1 VRIVDERILLGVII
15 GGGSLLFFL
24 ILFFINRL
32 RKRHQLK
39 QQLKLRNSSRA
50 PLSSMRSQ
58 RNDRRSA
65 RRHVVSRGLQL
76 DQLNDSAREA
86 YQQRQ
91 QRRVSQYSDL
101 QLVMDELFIPER
113 DAVETEDEEDESLD
127 DRSTWI
133 SENEDN
139 LNAHAD
145 LVAEEEVGTGISV
158 RVTEEEDR
166 ELMERLAR
174 EGGKSGVVQISL
186 AWDDYNDLDM
196 HVFCPSG
203 ERIYFN
209 NRKSACGGELD
220 VDMNVRPKSKTPIE
234 NVVWTDE
241 APDGEYKIGVH
252 FYRHHRK
259 RRTKKTCQF
268 RLRVVTYGQAKEY
281 SGELTHGD
289 PMSMITSFIL
299 IKPDDDESVVSG
311 E

>member
-1 VRIVDERILLGVII
+1 MRIVDQNILLGIII
-15 GGGSLLFFL
+15 GGGSALFFL
-24 ILFFINRL
+24 ILFLINRF
-32 RKRHQLK
+32 RKQRERK
-39 QQLKLRNSSRA
+39 QQLRLQNASRA

-58 RNDRRSA
+58 RSDRRNK
-65 RRHVVSRGLQL
+65 RRHVESRGLQL
-76 DQLNDSAREA
+76 DQLSGTARQA

-101 QLVMDELFIPER
+101 QLVMDEIFIPGR
-113 DAVETEDEEDESLD
+113 DAVEVGDDEEDDVE

-133 SENEDN
+133 AENEDN

-220 VDMNVRPKSKTPIE
+220 VDMNVRPKSKKPIE
-234 NVVWTDE
+234 NVVWTNE

-289 PMSMITSFIL
+289 PMSMITSFVL
-299 IKPDDDESVVSG
+299 IKPDE
-311 E
+311 EE

>member
-1 VRIVDERILLGVII
+1 MRIVNENVLLGAII
-15 GGGSLLFFL
+15 GGGSALFFIVL
-24 ILFFINRL
+24 YLINRL
-32 RKRHQLK
+32 RKRRELK
-39 QQLKLRNSSRA
+39 QQLALRNASRA
-50 PLSSMRSQ
+50 PLSSMRAQ
-58 RNDRRSA
+58 RNDRGNA

-76 DQLNDSAREA
+76 DQLNDSAKRA

-91 QRRVSQYSDL
+91 QRRVAQYSDL

-113 DAVETEDEEDESLD
+113 DAVETEDEEDPSDD

-133 SENEDN
+133 AENEDN

-158 RVTEEEDR
+158 RVTDEEDR

-220 VDMNVRPKSKTPIE
+220 VDMNVRPKSKKPIE
-234 NVVWTDE
+234 NVVWTDQ

-289 PMSMITSFIL
+289 PMSMITSFML
-299 IKPDDDESVVSG
+299 TKPDE
-311 E
+311 EE

>member
-1 VRIVDERILLGVII
+1 MRIVDQNILLGIII
-15 GGGSLLFFL
+15 GGGSALFFL
-24 ILFFINRL
+24 ILFLINRF
-32 RKRHQLK
+32 RKQRERK
-39 QQLKLRNSSRA
+39 QQLRLQNASRA

-58 RNDRRSA
+58 RSDRRNK

-76 DQLNDSAREA
+76 DQLSGTAQQA

-101 QLVMDELFIPER
+101 QLVMDEIFIPGR
-113 DAVETEDEEDESLD
+113 DAVEVGDDEEDDVE

-133 SENEDN
+133 AENEDN

-145 LVAEEEVGTGISV
+145 LVAEEGVGTGISV

-220 VDMNVRPKSKTPIE
+220 VDMNVRPKSMKPIE
-234 NVVWTDE
+234 NVVWTNE

-289 PMSMITSFIL
+289 PMSMITSFVL
-299 IKPDDDESVVSG
+299 IKPDE
-311 E
+311 EE

>member
-1 VRIVDERILLGVII
+1 VDDKILLGIII
-15 GGGSLLFFL
+15 GGGSALFFL

-32 RKRHQLK
+32 RKRRELK
-39 QQLKLRNSSRA
+39 QQIQLRTASRA

-58 RNDRRSA
+58 RNDRRNA
-65 RRHVVSRGLQL
+65 RQHVVSRGLQL
-76 DQLNDSAREA
+76 DQLNDSAQQA

-91 QRRVSQYSDL
+91 QRRVSQYTDL
-101 QLVMDELFIPER
+101 QLVMDEIFIPER
-113 DAVETEDEEDESLD
+113 DAVETEDEEDESIE

-133 SENEDN
+133 AENEDN
-139 LNAHAD
+139 LNAHAN

-158 RVTEEEDR
+158 RVTDEEDR

-209 NRKSACGGELD
+209 NRKSVCGGELD
-220 VDMNVRPKSKTPIE
+220 VDMNVRPKSKKPIE

-241 APDGEYKIGVH
+241 APDGEFKIGVH

-299 IKPDDDESVVSG
+299 IKPDE
-311 E
+311 EE

>member
-1 VRIVDERILLGVII
+1 MDENILLGGII
-15 GGGSLLFFL
+15 GGGSA
-24 ILFFINRL
+24 LFFIVLYLINRF
-32 RKRHQLK
+32 RKRRELKKQLA
-39 QQLKLRNSSRA
+39 LRNASRA
-50 PLSSMRSQ
+50 PLSSMRAQQS
-58 RNDRRSA
+58 DRGNA

-76 DQLNDSAREA
+76 DQLNDSARQA
-86 YQQRQ
+86 YQSRQ
-91 QRRVSQYSDL
+91 QRRVAQYSDL

-113 DAVETEDEEDESLD
+113 DAIETEDEEDESAE

-133 SENEDN
+133 AENEDN
-139 LNAHAD
+139 LNAHAN

-158 RVTEEEDR
+158 RVSDEEDR

-220 VDMNVRPKSKTPIE
+220 VDMNVRPKSKKPIE
-234 NVVWTDE
+234 NVVWTDQ

-289 PMSMITSFIL
+289 PMSIITSFVL
-299 IKPDDDESVVSG
+299 MKPDE
-311 E
+311 EE

>member
-1 VRIVDERILLGVII
+1 MRIVDEKILLGIIII
-15 GGGSLLFFL
+15 GGSFLFFL
-24 ILFFINRL
+24 ILFLINRF
-32 RKRHQLK
+32 RKQRELKKQRQLT
-39 QQLKLRNSSRA
+39 NASRA

-58 RNDRRSA
+58 RNDRRNT

-76 DQLNDSAREA
+76 DQLSDSAKQA

-113 DAVETEDEEDESLD
+113 DALETEDEEDETVE

-133 SENEDN
+133 AENEDN

-145 LVAEEEVGTGISV
+145 LVAQEEVGTGISV

-209 NRKSACGGELD
+209 NRKSECGGELD

-234 NVVWTDE
+234 NVVWTDQ

-268 RLRVVTYGQAKEY
+268 RLRIVTYGQAKEY

-289 PMSMITSFIL
+289 PMSMITSFVL
-299 IKPDDDESVVSG
+299 IKPDE
-311 E
+311 EE

>member
-1 VRIVDERILLGVII
+1 MDEKILLGIII

-24 ILFFINRL
+24 ILFSINRF
-32 RKRHQLK
+32 RKRRELK
-39 QQLKLRNSSRA
+39 QQLKLRNASRA

-58 RNDRRSA
+58 RNDRRST
-65 RRHVVSRGLQL
+65 RRHIVSRGLQL
-76 DQLNDSAREA
+76 DQLNDSARDA

-101 QLVMDELFIPER
+101 QLVMDELFIPDR

-133 SENEDN
+133 AENEDN

-145 LVAEEEVGTGISV
+145 LVAQEEVGTGISV
-158 RVTEEEDR
+158 RVTDEEDR
-166 ELMERLAR
+166 ELMDRLAR

-209 NRKSACGGELD
+209 NRKSECGGELD

-234 NVVWTDE
+234 NVVWTDV

-289 PMSMITSFIL
+289 PMSMITSFVL
-299 IKPDDDESVVSG
+299 IKPDE
-311 E
+311 EE

>member
-1 VRIVDERILLGVII
+1 MRIVDDKILLGIII
-15 GGGSLLFFL
+15 GAGSALFFL

-32 RKRHQLK
+32 RKRRDLK
-39 QQLKLRNSSRA
+39 QQMQLRTASRA

-58 RNDRRSA
+58 RNDLRNA
-65 RRHVVSRGLQL
+65 RQHVVSRGLQL
-76 DQLNDSAREA
+76 DQLNDSAQQA

-91 QRRVSQYSDL
+91 QRRVSQYTDL
-101 QLVMDELFIPER
+101 QLVMDEIFIPER
-113 DAVETEDEEDESLD
+113 DAVETEDEEDESLE

-133 SENEDN
+133 AENEDN
-139 LNAHAD
+139 LNAHAN

-158 RVTEEEDR
+158 RVTDEEDR

-209 NRKSACGGELD
+209 NRKSVCGGELD
-220 VDMNVRPKSKTPIE
+220 VDMNVRPKSKKPIE

-299 IKPDDDESVVSG
+299 IKPDE
-311 E
+311 EE

>member
-1 VRIVDERILLGVII
+1 MNEKILLGAII
-15 GGGSLLFFL
+15 GGGSA
-24 ILFFINRL
+24 LFFIVLYLINRF
-32 RKRHQLK
+32 RKRRELK
-39 QQLKLRNSSRA
+39 QQLALQNASRA
-50 PLSSMRSQ
+50 PLSSMRAQ
-58 RNDRRSA
+58 RNDRGNA

-76 DQLNDSAREA
+76 NQLNDSAREA

-113 DAVETEDEEDESLD
+113 DAIETEDEEDTSDD

-133 SENEDN
+133 AENEDN
-139 LNAHAD
+139 LNAHAN

-158 RVTEEEDR
+158 RVTDEEDR

-220 VDMNVRPKSKTPIE
+220 VDMNVRPKSKKPIE
-234 NVVWTDE
+234 NVVWTDQ

-289 PMSMITSFIL
+289 PMSMITSFML
-299 IKPDDDESVVSG
+299 TRPDE
-311 E
+311 EE

>member
-1 VRIVDERILLGVII
+1 MRIVDQNILLGIII
-15 GGGSLLFFL
+15 GGGSALFFL
-24 ILFFINRL
+24 ILFLINRF
-32 RKRHQLK
+32 RKQRERK
-39 QQLKLRNSSRA
+39 QQLRLQNASRA

-58 RNDRRSA
+58 RSDRRNK

-76 DQLNDSAREA
+76 DQLSGTAQQA

-101 QLVMDELFIPER
+101 QLVMDEIFIPGR
-113 DAVETEDEEDESLD
+113 DAVEVGDDEEDDVE

-133 SENEDN
+133 AENEDN

-220 VDMNVRPKSKTPIE
+220 VDMNVRPKSKKPIE
-234 NVVWTDE
+234 NVVWTNE

-299 IKPDDDESVVSG
+299 IKPDE
-311 E
+311 EE

>member
-1 VRIVDERILLGVII
+1 MDEKILLGSII
-15 GGGSLLFFL
+15 AGGSA
-24 ILFFINRL
+24 LFFIVLYLINRF
-32 RKRHQLK
+32 RKRRELK
-39 QQLKLRNSSRA
+39 QQLKLRNASRA

-58 RNDRRSA
+58 RSDRGNS
-65 RRHVVSRGLQL
+65 RRHIVSRGLQL
-76 DQLNDSAREA
+76 DQLSGSARDA

-91 QRRVSQYSDL
+91 QRRVAQYSDL
-101 QLVMDELFIPER
+101 QLVMDEIFIPER
-113 DAVETEDEEDESLD
+113 DAVETEPEEEETSD

-133 SENEDN
+133 AENEDN

-145 LVAEEEVGTGISV
+145 LVAQEEVGTGISV
-158 RVTEEEDR
+158 RVSEDEDR

-209 NRKSACGGELD
+209 NRKSNCGGELD
-220 VDMNVRPKSKTPIE
+220 VDMNVRPKSKKPIE

-252 FYRHHRK
+252 FYKHHRK
-259 RRTKKTCQF
+259 RRTKRTCQF

-289 PMSMITSFIL
+289 PMSMITSFVL
-299 IKPDDDESVVSG
+299 IKPDE
-311 E
+311 EE

>member
-1 VRIVDERILLGVII
+1 MDEKILLGSII
-15 GGGSLLFFL
+15 AGGSA
-24 ILFFINRL
+24 LFFIVLYLINRF
-32 RKRHQLK
+32 RKRRELK
-39 QQLKLRNSSRA
+39 QQLKLRNASRA

-58 RNDRRSA
+58 RSDRGNA
-65 RRHVVSRGLQL
+65 RRHIVSRGLQL
-76 DQLNDSAREA
+76 DQLSGSARDA

-91 QRRVSQYSDL
+91 QRRVAQYSDL
-101 QLVMDELFIPER
+101 QLVMDEIFIPER
-113 DAVETEDEEDESLD
+113 DAVETEPEEEETSD

-133 SENEDN
+133 AENEDN

-145 LVAEEEVGTGISV
+145 LVAQEEVGTGISV
-158 RVTEEEDR
+158 RVSEDEDR

-209 NRKSACGGELD
+209 NRKSNCGGELD
-220 VDMNVRPKSKTPIE
+220 VDMNVRPKSKKPIE

-252 FYRHHRK
+252 FYKHHRK
-259 RRTKKTCQF
+259 RRTKRTCQF

-289 PMSMITSFIL
+289 PMSMITSFVL
-299 IKPDDDESVVSG
+299 IKPDE
-311 E
+311 EE

>member
-1 VRIVDERILLGVII
+1 MRIVDENILLGAII
-15 GGGSLLFFL
+15 GGGSA
-24 ILFFINRL
+24 LFFIVLYLINRF
-32 RKRHQLK
+32 RKRRELKKQLA
-39 QQLKLRNSSRA
+39 LRNASRA
-50 PLSSMRSQ
+50 PLSSMRAQQS
-58 RNDRRSA
+58 DRGNA

-76 DQLNDSAREA
+76 DQLNDSARQA
-86 YQQRQ
+86 YQSRQ
-91 QRRVSQYSDL
+91 QRRVAQYSDL

-113 DAVETEDEEDESLD
+113 DAIETEEEEDESAE

-133 SENEDN
+133 AENEDN
-139 LNAHAD
+139 LNAHAN

-158 RVTEEEDR
+158 RVSDEEDR

-220 VDMNVRPKSKTPIE
+220 VDMNVRPKSKKPIE
-234 NVVWTDE
+234 NVVWTDQ

-289 PMSMITSFIL
+289 PMSIITSFVL
-299 IKPDDDESVVSG
+299 MKPDE
-311 E
+311 EE

>member
-1 VRIVDERILLGVII
+1 VRIVDEKILLGVII

-24 ILFFINRL
+24 ILFIINRF
-32 RKRHQLK
+32 RKRRELK
-39 QQLKLRNSSRA
+39 QQLKLRNASRA

-58 RNDRRSA
+58 RNDPRST

-101 QLVMDELFIPER
+101 QLVMDELFIPDR

-133 SENEDN
+133 AENEDN

-209 NRKSACGGELD
+209 NRKSQCGGELD
-220 VDMNVRPKSKTPIE
+220 VDMNVRPKSKKPIE
-234 NVVWTDE
+234 NVVWTDQ

-289 PMSMITSFIL
+289 PMSMITSFVL
-299 IKPDDDESVVSG
+299 IKPDE
-311 E
+311 EE

>member
-1 VRIVDERILLGVII
+1 VDENILLGSII
-15 GGGSLLFFL
+15 AGGSA
-24 ILFFINRL
+24 LFFIILYLINRF
-32 RKRHQLK
+32 RKRRELN
-39 QQLKLRNSSRA
+39 QQLKLRTASRA

-58 RNDRRSA
+58 RSDRGNA
-65 RRHVVSRGLQL
+65 RRHIVSRGLQF
-76 DQLNDSAREA
+76 DQLSDSARDA

-91 QRRVSQYSDL
+91 QRRVAQYTDL
-101 QLVMDELFIPER
+101 QLVMDEIFIPER
-113 DAVETEDEEDESLD
+113 DAIETEPEEEETPD

-133 SENEDN
+133 AENEDN
-139 LNAHAD
+139 LNAHAN
-145 LVAEEEVGTGISV
+145 LVAQEEVGTGISV
-158 RVTEEEDR
+158 RVTEDEDR

-209 NRKSACGGELD
+209 NRKSNCGGELD
-220 VDMNVRPKSKTPIE
+220 VDMNVRPKSKKPIE

-252 FYRHHRK
+252 FYKHHRK
-259 RRTKKTCQF
+259 RRTKRTCQF

-289 PMSMITSFIL
+289 PMSMITSFVL
-299 IKPDDDESVVSG
+299 IKPDE
-311 E
+311 EE

>member
-1 VRIVDERILLGVII
+1 MDERILLGII
-15 GGGSLLFFL
+15 IAGGSFLFFL
-24 ILFFINRL
+24 ILYLVNRF
-32 RKRHQLK
+32 RKQRALK
-39 QQLKLRNSSRA
+39 QQLRIQNASRA

-58 RNDRRSA
+58 RNDRRNA

-76 DQLNDSAREA
+76 DQLSDSAQQA

-91 QRRVSQYSDL
+91 QRRVTQYSDL

-113 DAVETEDEEDESLD
+113 DALETEEEEDETVE

-133 SENEDN
+133 AENEDN

-145 LVAEEEVGTGISV
+145 LVAQEEVGTGISV

-209 NRKSACGGELD
+209 NRKSECGGELD

-289 PMSMITSFIL
+289 PMSMITSFVL
-299 IKPDDDESVVSG
+299 IKPDE
-311 E
+311 EE

>member
-1 VRIVDERILLGVII
+1 MRIVDQNILLGIII
-15 GGGSLLFFL
+15 GGGSALFFL
-24 ILFFINRL
+24 ILFLINRF
-32 RKRHQLK
+32 RKQRERK
-39 QQLKLRNSSRA
+39 QQLRLQNASRA

-58 RNDRRSA
+58 RSDRRNI

-76 DQLNDSAREA
+76 DQLSGTAQQA

-101 QLVMDELFIPER
+101 QLVMDEIFIPGR
-113 DAVETEDEEDESLD
+113 DAVEVGDDEEDDVE

-133 SENEDN
+133 AENEDN

-196 HVFCPSG
+196 HEFCPSG

-220 VDMNVRPKSKTPIE
+220 VDMNVRPKSKKPIE
-234 NVVWTDE
+234 NVVWTNE

-289 PMSMITSFIL
+289 PMSMITSFVL
-299 IKPDDDESVVSG
+299 IKPDE
-311 E
+311 EE

>member
-1 VRIVDERILLGVII
+1 MDEKILLGSII
-15 GGGSLLFFL
+15 AGGSA
-24 ILFFINRL
+24 LFFIVLYLINRF
-32 RKRHQLK
+32 RKRRELK
-39 QQLKLRNSSRA
+39 QQLKLRNASRA

-58 RNDRRSA
+58 RSDRGNA
-65 RRHVVSRGLQL
+65 RRHIVSRGLQL
-76 DQLNDSAREA
+76 DQLSGSARDA

-91 QRRVSQYSDL
+91 QRRVAQYSDL
-101 QLVMDELFIPER
+101 QLVMDEIFIPER
-113 DAVETEDEEDESLD
+113 DAVETEPEEEETPD

-133 SENEDN
+133 AENEDN

-145 LVAEEEVGTGISV
+145 LVAQEEVGTGISV
-158 RVTEEEDR
+158 RVSEDEDR

-209 NRKSACGGELD
+209 NRKSNCGGELD
-220 VDMNVRPKSKTPIE
+220 VDMNVRPKSKKPIE

-252 FYRHHRK
+252 FYKHHRK
-259 RRTKKTCQF
+259 RRTKRTCQF

-289 PMSMITSFIL
+289 PMSMITSFVL
-299 IKPDDDESVVSG
+299 IKPDE
-311 E
+311 EE

>member
-1 VRIVDERILLGVII
+1 MRIMNDKILLGIII
-15 GGGSLLFFL
+15 GGGSALFFL

-32 RKRHQLK
+32 RKRRELK
-39 QQLKLRNSSRA
+39 QQVELQVASRA

-58 RNDRRSA
+58 RNDRRNA

-76 DQLNDSAREA
+76 DQLNDSAQQA

-91 QRRVSQYSDL
+91 QRRVSQYNDL
-101 QLVMDELFIPER
+101 QLVMDEIFIPER
-113 DAVETEDEEDESLD
+113 DAIEIEDEEDESIE

-133 SENEDN
+133 AENEDN
-139 LNAHAD
+139 LNAHAN

-209 NRKSACGGELD
+209 NRKSVCGGELD
-220 VDMNVRPKSKTPIE
+220 VDMNVRPKSKKPIE
-234 NVVWTDE
+234 NVVWTDQ

-289 PMSMITSFIL
+289 PMSMITSFVL
-299 IKPDDDESVVSG
+299 IKPDE
-311 E
+311 EE

>member
-1 VRIVDERILLGVII
+1 MNEKILLGAII
-15 GGGSLLFFL
+15 GGGSALFFIVL
-24 ILFFINRL
+24 YLINRL
-32 RKRHQLK
+32 RKRRELK
-39 QQLKLRNSSRA
+39 QQLALQNASRA
-50 PLSSMRSQ
+50 PLSSMRAQ
-58 RNDRRSA
+58 RSDRGNA

-76 DQLNDSAREA
+76 NQLNESAREA

-113 DAVETEDEEDESLD
+113 DAIETEDEEDTSDD

-133 SENEDN
+133 AENEDN
-139 LNAHAD
+139 LNAHAN

-158 RVTEEEDR
+158 RVTDEEDR

-174 EGGKSGVVQISL
+174 EGGKTGVVQISL

-220 VDMNVRPKSKTPIE
+220 VDMNVRPKSKKPIE
-234 NVVWTDE
+234 NVVWTDQ

-281 SGELTHGD
+281 TGELTHGD
-289 PMSMITSFIL
+289 PMSMITSFVL
-299 IKPDDDESVVSG
+299 IKPDE
-311 E
+311 EE

>member
-1 VRIVDERILLGVII
+1 MRIVDQNILLGIII
-15 GGGSLLFFL
+15 GGGSALFFL
-24 ILFFINRL
+24 ILFLINRF
-32 RKRHQLK
+32 RKQRERK
-39 QQLKLRNSSRA
+39 QQLRLQNASRA

-58 RNDRRSA
+58 RSDRRNK

-76 DQLNDSAREA
+76 DQLSGTAQQA

-101 QLVMDELFIPER
+101 QLVMDEIFIPGR
-113 DAVETEDEEDESLD
+113 DAVEVGDDEEDDVE

-133 SENEDN
+133 AENEDN

-158 RVTEEEDR
+158 RVPEEEDR

-220 VDMNVRPKSKTPIE
+220 VDMNVRPKSKKPIE
-234 NVVWTDE
+234 NVVWTNE

-299 IKPDDDESVVSG
+299 IKPDE
-311 E
+311 EE

>member
-1 VRIVDERILLGVII
+1 MDDKILLGIII
-15 GGGSLLFFL
+15 GAGSALFFL

-32 RKRHQLK
+32 RKRRDLK
-39 QQLKLRNSSRA
+39 QQMQLRTASRA

-58 RNDRRSA
+58 RNDRRNA
-65 RRHVVSRGLQL
+65 RQHVVSRGLQL
-76 DQLNDSAREA
+76 DQLNDSAQQA

-91 QRRVSQYSDL
+91 QRRVSQYTDL
-101 QLVMDELFIPER
+101 QLVMDEIFIPER
-113 DAVETEDEEDESLD
+113 DAVETEDEEDESLE

-133 SENEDN
+133 AENEDN
-139 LNAHAD
+139 LNAHAN
-145 LVAEEEVGTGISV
+145 LVAEEEAGTGISV
-158 RVTEEEDR
+158 RVTDEEDR

-209 NRKSACGGELD
+209 NRKSVCGGELD
-220 VDMNVRPKSKTPIE
+220 VDMNVRPKSKKPIE

-299 IKPDDDESVVSG
+299 IKPDE
-311 E
+311 EE

>member
-1 VRIVDERILLGVII
+1 MDENILLGSII
-15 GGGSLLFFL
+15 AGGSA
-24 ILFFINRL
+24 LFFIILYLINRF
-32 RKRHQLK
+32 RKRRELN
-39 QQLKLRNSSRA
+39 QQLKLRNASRA

-58 RNDRRSA
+58 RSDRGNA
-65 RRHVVSRGLQL
+65 RRHIVSRGLQF
-76 DQLNDSAREA
+76 DQLSDSARDA

-91 QRRVSQYSDL
+91 QRRVAQYTDL
-101 QLVMDELFIPER
+101 QLVMDEIFIPER
-113 DAVETEDEEDESLD
+113 DAIETEPEEEETPD

-133 SENEDN
+133 AENEDN
-139 LNAHAD
+139 LNAHAN
-145 LVAEEEVGTGISV
+145 LVAQEEVGTGISV
-158 RVTEEEDR
+158 RVTEDEDR

-209 NRKSACGGELD
+209 NRKSNCGGELD
-220 VDMNVRPKSKTPIE
+220 VDMNVRPKSKKPIE

-252 FYRHHRK
+252 FYKHHRK
-259 RRTKKTCQF
+259 RRTKRTCQF

-289 PMSMITSFIL
+289 PMSMITSFVL
-299 IKPDDDESVVSG
+299 IKPDE
-311 E
+311 EE

>member
-1 VRIVDERILLGVII
+1 MRIVDEKILLGIII
-15 GGGSLLFFL
+15 GGGSFLFFL
-24 ILFFINRL
+24 ILFLVNRF
-32 RKRHQLK
+32 RTQRELK
-39 QQLKLRNSSRA
+39 KQRQLRNASRA

-58 RNDRRSA
+58 RNDRRNA

-76 DQLNDSAREA
+76 DQLSDSAKQA

-113 DAVETEDEEDESLD
+113 DALETEDEEEESDD

-133 SENEDN
+133 AENEDN

-145 LVAEEEVGTGISV
+145 LVAQEEVGTGISV

-174 EGGKSGVVQISL
+174 EGGKTGVVQISL

-209 NRKSACGGELD
+209 NRKSECGGELD

-234 NVVWTDE
+234 NVVWTDQ

-289 PMSMITSFIL
+289 PMSMITSFML
-299 IKPDDDESVVSG
+299 SKPDE
-311 E
+311 EE

>member
-1 VRIVDERILLGVII
+1 MRIVDEKILLGVII

-24 ILFFINRL
+24 ILFLINRF
-32 RKRHQLK
+32 RKRRELK
-39 QQLKLRNSSRA
+39 QQLKLRNASRA

-58 RNDRRSA
+58 RNDRRST

-91 QRRVSQYSDL
+91 ERRVSQYSDL
-101 QLVMDELFIPER
+101 QLVMDELFIPDR

-133 SENEDN
+133 AENEDN

-158 RVTEEEDR
+158 RITDEEDR
-166 ELMERLAR
+166 ELMDRLAR

-209 NRKSACGGELD
+209 NRKSECGGELD

-234 NVVWTDE
+234 NVVWTDF

-289 PMSMITSFIL
+289 PMSMITSFVL
-299 IKPDDDESVVSG
+299 IKPDE
-311 E
+311 EE

>member
-1 VRIVDERILLGVII
+1 
-15 GGGSLLFFL
+15 
-24 ILFFINRL
+24 
-32 RKRHQLK
+32 
-39 QQLKLRNSSRA
+39 
-50 PLSSMRSQ
+50 MRSQ

-101 QLVMDELFIPER
+101 QLVMDELFIPDR

-127 DRSTWI
+127 DRTTWI
-133 SENEDN
+133 AENEDN

-158 RVTEEEDR
+158 RITDEEDR
-166 ELMERLAR
+166 ELMDRLAR

-209 NRKSACGGELD
+209 NRKSECGGELD

-234 NVVWTDE
+234 NVVWTDF

-289 PMSMITSFIL
+289 PMAMITSFIL
-299 IKPDDDESVVSG
+299 IKPDE
-311 E
+311 EE

>member
-1 VRIVDERILLGVII
+1 MVSVDEKILLGSII
-15 GGGSLLFFL
+15 AGGSA
-24 ILFFINRL
+24 LFFIVLYLINRF
-32 RKRHQLK
+32 RKRRELK
-39 QQLKLRNSSRA
+39 QQLKLRNASRA

-58 RNDRRSA
+58 RSDRGNA
-65 RRHVVSRGLQL
+65 RRHIVSRGLQL
-76 DQLNDSAREA
+76 DQLSGSAQDA

-91 QRRVSQYSDL
+91 QRRVAQYSDL
-101 QLVMDELFIPER
+101 QLVMDEIFIPER
-113 DAVETEDEEDESLD
+113 DAVETEPEEEEMPD

-133 SENEDN
+133 AENEDN
-139 LNAHAD
+139 LNAHAN
-145 LVAEEEVGTGISV
+145 LVAQEEVGTGISV
-158 RVTEEEDR
+158 RVSEDEDR

-209 NRKSACGGELD
+209 NRKSNCGGELD
-220 VDMNVRPKSKTPIE
+220 VDMNVRPKSKKPIE

-252 FYRHHRK
+252 FYKHHRR
-259 RRTKKTCQF
+259 RRTKRTCQF

-289 PMSMITSFIL
+289 PMSMITSFVL
-299 IKPDDDESVVSG
+299 IKPDE
-311 E
+311 EE

>member
-1 VRIVDERILLGVII
+1 VLFVDENILLGSII
-15 GGGSLLFFL
+15 AGGSA
-24 ILFFINRL
+24 LFFIILYLINRF
-32 RKRHQLK
+32 RKRRELN
-39 QQLKLRNSSRA
+39 QQLKLRNASRA

-58 RNDRRSA
+58 RSDRGNA
-65 RRHVVSRGLQL
+65 RRHIVSRGLQF
-76 DQLNDSAREA
+76 DQLSDSARDA

-91 QRRVSQYSDL
+91 QRRVAQYTDL
-101 QLVMDELFIPER
+101 QLVMDEIFIPER
-113 DAVETEDEEDESLD
+113 DAIETEPEEEETPD

-133 SENEDN
+133 AENEDN
-139 LNAHAD
+139 LNAHAN
-145 LVAEEEVGTGISV
+145 LVAQEEVGTGISV
-158 RVTEEEDR
+158 RVTEDEDR

-209 NRKSACGGELD
+209 NRKSNCGGELD
-220 VDMNVRPKSKTPIE
+220 VDMNVRPKSKKPIE

-252 FYRHHRK
+252 FYKHHRK
-259 RRTKKTCQF
+259 RRTKRTCQF

-289 PMSMITSFIL
+289 PMSMITSFVL
-299 IKPDDDESVVSG
+299 IKPDE
-311 E
+311 EE

>member
-1 VRIVDERILLGVII
+1 MNENILLGATI
-15 GGGSLLFFL
+15 GGGSALFFIVL
-24 ILFFINRL
+24 YLINRL
-32 RKRHQLK
+32 RKRRELK
-39 QQLKLRNSSRA
+39 QQLALQNASRA
-50 PLSSMRSQ
+50 PLSSMRAQ
-58 RNDRRSA
+58 RNDRGNA

-76 DQLNDSAREA
+76 NQLNDSAREA

-113 DAVETEDEEDESLD
+113 DAIETEDEEDTSDD

-133 SENEDN
+133 AENEDN
-139 LNAHAD
+139 LNAHAN

-158 RVTEEEDR
+158 RVTDEEDR

-209 NRKSACGGELD
+209 NKRSDCGGELD
-220 VDMNVRPKSKTPIE
+220 VDMNVRPVSNTPVE
-234 NVVWTDE
+234 NVVWKGK
-241 APDGEYKIGVH
+241 APLGTYKVGVH
-252 FYRHHRK
+252 FYKHHRK
-259 RRTKKTCQF
+259 RRTKRVCNY
-268 RLRVVTYGQAKEY
+268 RLRIITHGQTKEYLGKIKYGQA
-281 SGELTHGD
+281 
-289 PMSMITSFIL
+289 MQMVTSFSL
-299 IKPDDDESVVSG
+299 ADAHKG
-311 E
+311 

>member
-1 VRIVDERILLGVII
+1 MRIVDQNILLGIII
-15 GGGSLLFFL
+15 GGGSALFFL
-24 ILFFINRL
+24 ILFLINRF
-32 RKRHQLK
+32 RKQRERK
-39 QQLKLRNSSRA
+39 QQLRLQNASRA

-58 RNDRRSA
+58 RSDRRNK

-76 DQLNDSAREA
+76 DQLSGTAQQA

-101 QLVMDELFIPER
+101 QLVMDEIFIPGR
-113 DAVETEDEEDESLD
+113 DAVEVGDDEEDDVE

-133 SENEDN
+133 AENEDN

-145 LVAEEEVGTGISV
+145 LVAEEEDGTRISV

-220 VDMNVRPKSKTPIE
+220 VDMNVRPKSKKPIE
-234 NVVWTDE
+234 NVVWTNE

-289 PMSMITSFIL
+289 PMSMITSFVL
-299 IKPDDDESVVSG
+299 IKPDE
-311 E
+311 EE

>member
-1 VRIVDERILLGVII
+1 MRIVDERILLGIII
-15 GGGSLLFFL
+15 GGGSFLFFL
-24 ILFFINRL
+24 ILYVVNRF
-32 RKRHQLK
+32 RKQRALK
-39 QQLKLRNSSRA
+39 QQLRIQNASRA

-58 RNDRRSA
+58 RNDRRNA

-76 DQLNDSAREA
+76 EQLSDSAKQA

-113 DAVETEDEEDESLD
+113 DALETEEDED
-127 DRSTWI
+127 ETVEDRSTWI
-133 SENEDN
+133 AENEDN

-145 LVAEEEVGTGISV
+145 LVAQEEVGTGISV

-209 NRKSACGGELD
+209 NRKSECGGELD

-234 NVVWTDE
+234 NVVWTNQ

-289 PMSMITSFIL
+289 PMSMITSFVL
-299 IKPDDDESVVSG
+299 IKPDE
-311 E
+311 EE

>member
-1 VRIVDERILLGVII
+1 MRIVDQNILLGIII
-15 GGGSLLFFL
+15 GGGSALFFL
-24 ILFFINRL
+24 ILFLINRF
-32 RKRHQLK
+32 RKQRERK
-39 QQLKLRNSSRA
+39 QQLRLQHASRA

-58 RNDRRSA
+58 RSDRRNK

-76 DQLNDSAREA
+76 DQLSGTAQQA

-101 QLVMDELFIPER
+101 QLVMDEIFIPGR
-113 DAVETEDEEDESLD
+113 DAVEVGDDEEDDVE

-133 SENEDN
+133 AENEDN

-220 VDMNVRPKSKTPIE
+220 VDMNVRPKSKKPIE
-234 NVVWTDE
+234 NVVWTNE

-289 PMSMITSFIL
+289 PMSMITSFVL
-299 IKPDDDESVVSG
+299 IKPDE
-311 E
+311 EE

>member
-1 VRIVDERILLGVII
+1 MRIVDQNILLGIII
-15 GGGSLLFFL
+15 GGGSALFFL
-24 ILFFINRL
+24 ILFLINRF
-32 RKRHQLK
+32 RKQRERK
-39 QQLKLRNSSRA
+39 QQLRLQNASRA

-58 RNDRRSA
+58 RSDRRNK

-76 DQLNDSAREA
+76 DQLSGTAQQA

-101 QLVMDELFIPER
+101 QLVMDEIFIPGR
-113 DAVETEDEEDESLD
+113 DAVEVGDDEEDDVE

-133 SENEDN
+133 AENEDN

-220 VDMNVRPKSKTPIE
+220 VDMNVRPKSKKPIE
-234 NVVWTDE
+234 NVVWTNE

-252 FYRHHRK
+252 FYRPHRK
-259 RRTKKTCQF
+259 RRTKKMCQF

-289 PMSMITSFIL
+289 PMSMITSFVL
-299 IKPDDDESVVSG
+299 IKPDE
-311 E
+311 EE

>member
-1 VRIVDERILLGVII
+1 MRIVDEKILLGIII
-15 GGGSLLFFL
+15 GGGSFLFFL
-24 ILFFINRL
+24 ILFLINRF
-32 RKRHQLK
+32 RKQREFKKQRQLTDA
-39 QQLKLRNSSRA
+39 SRA

-58 RNDRRSA
+58 HNDRRNA

-76 DQLNDSAREA
+76 DQLSDSAKQA

-113 DAVETEDEEDESLD
+113 DALETEDEEEESDD

-133 SENEDN
+133 AENEDN
-139 LNAHAD
+139 LNAHAN
-145 LVAEEEVGTGISV
+145 LVAQEEVGTGISV

-209 NRKSACGGELD
+209 NRKSECGGELD

-234 NVVWTDE
+234 NVVWTDQ

-289 PMSMITSFIL
+289 PMSMITSFVL
-299 IKPDDDESVVSG
+299 IKPDE
-311 E
+311 EE

>member
-1 VRIVDERILLGVII
+1 MDENILLGAII
-15 GGGSLLFFL
+15 GGGSA
-24 ILFFINRL
+24 LFFIVLYLINRF
-32 RKRHQLK
+32 RKRRELKKQLA
-39 QQLKLRNSSRA
+39 LRNASRA
-50 PLSSMRSQ
+50 PLSSMRAQQS
-58 RNDRRSA
+58 DRGNA

-76 DQLNDSAREA
+76 DQLNDSARQA
-86 YQQRQ
+86 YQSRQ
-91 QRRVSQYSDL
+91 QRRVAQYSDL

-113 DAVETEDEEDESLD
+113 DAIETEEEEDESAE

-133 SENEDN
+133 AENEDN
-139 LNAHAD
+139 LNAHAN

-158 RVTEEEDR
+158 RVSDEEDR

-220 VDMNVRPKSKTPIE
+220 VDMNVRPKSKKPIE
-234 NVVWTDE
+234 NVVWTDQ

-289 PMSMITSFIL
+289 PMSIITSFVL
-299 IKPDDDESVVSG
+299 MKPDE
-311 E
+311 EE

>member
-1 VRIVDERILLGVII
+1 MDEKILLGIII

-24 ILFFINRL
+24 VLFLINRF
-32 RKRHQLK
+32 RKRRELK
-39 QQLKLRNSSRA
+39 QQLKLRNASRA

-58 RNDRRSA
+58 RNDRRST

-101 QLVMDELFIPER
+101 QLVMDELFIPDR

-133 SENEDN
+133 AENEDN

-158 RVTEEEDR
+158 RITDEEDR
-166 ELMERLAR
+166 ELMDRLAR

-209 NRKSACGGELD
+209 NRKSECGGELD

-241 APDGEYKIGVH
+241 APDGEYKTGVH

-289 PMSMITSFIL
+289 PMSMITSFVL
-299 IKPDDDESVVSG
+299 IKPDE
-311 E
+311 EE

>member
-1 VRIVDERILLGVII
+1 MDENILLGALI
-15 GGGSLLFFL
+15 GGGSA
-24 ILFFINRL
+24 LFFIVLYLINRF
-32 RKRHQLK
+32 RKRRELK
-39 QQLKLRNSSRA
+39 QQLALRNASRA
-50 PLSSMRSQ
+50 PLSSMRAH
-58 RNDRRSA
+58 RNDRGNA

-76 DQLNDSAREA
+76 DQLNESSRQA

-91 QRRVSQYSDL
+91 QRRVAQYSDL

-113 DAVETEDEEDESLD
+113 DAVETEDEEDPSDD

-133 SENEDN
+133 AENEDN
-139 LNAHAD
+139 LNAHAN

-158 RVTEEEDR
+158 RVTDEEDR

-220 VDMNVRPKSKTPIE
+220 VDMNVRPKSKKPIE
-234 NVVWTDE
+234 NVVWTDQ

-289 PMSMITSFIL
+289 PMSMITSFML
-299 IKPDDDESVVSG
+299 TKPDE
-311 E
+311 EE

>member
-1 VRIVDERILLGVII
+1 MRIVDEKILLGIII
-15 GGGSLLFFL
+15 GGGSFLFFL
-24 ILFFINRL
+24 MLYLINRF
-32 RKRHQLK
+32 RKQRALK
-39 QQLKLRNSSRA
+39 QQLKIQNASRA

-58 RNDRRSA
+58 RSDRGNA

-76 DQLNDSAREA
+76 DQLSDPAKQA

-113 DAVETEDEEDESLD
+113 DALETEDEEEESDD

-133 SENEDN
+133 AENEDN

-145 LVAEEEVGTGISV
+145 LVAQEEVGTGISV

-209 NRKSACGGELD
+209 NRKSECGGELD

-234 NVVWTDE
+234 NVVWTDQ

-289 PMSMITSFIL
+289 PMSMITSFVL
-299 IKPDDDESVVSG
+299 IKPDE
-311 E
+311 EE

>member
-1 VRIVDERILLGVII
+1 MRIVDQNILLGSII
-15 GGGSLLFFL
+15 GGGSALFFL
-24 ILFFINRL
+24 ILFLINRF
-32 RKRHQLK
+32 RKQRERK
-39 QQLKLRNSSRA
+39 QQLRLQNASRA

-58 RNDRRSA
+58 RSDRRNK

-76 DQLNDSAREA
+76 DQLSGTAQQA

-101 QLVMDELFIPER
+101 QLVMDEIFIPGR
-113 DAVETEDEEDESLD
+113 DAVEVGDDEEDDVE

-133 SENEDN
+133 AENEDN
-139 LNAHAD
+139 LNAHAN

-220 VDMNVRPKSKTPIE
+220 VDMNVRPKSKKPIE
-234 NVVWTDE
+234 NVVWTNE

-289 PMSMITSFIL
+289 PMSMITSFVL
-299 IKPDDDESVVSG
+299 IKPDE
-311 E
+311 EE

>member
-1 VRIVDERILLGVII
+1 MRIVDEKILLGIII
-15 GGGSLLFFL
+15 GGGSFLFFL
-24 ILFFINRL
+24 ILFLVNRF
-32 RKRHQLK
+32 RKQRELNK
-39 QQLKLRNSSRA
+39 QRQLRNASRA

-58 RNDRRSA
+58 RNDRRNA

-76 DQLNDSAREA
+76 DQLSDSAKQA

-113 DAVETEDEEDESLD
+113 DALETEDEEEESDD

-133 SENEDN
+133 AENEDN

-145 LVAEEEVGTGISV
+145 LVAQEEVGTGISV

-209 NRKSACGGELD
+209 NRKSECGGELD

-289 PMSMITSFIL
+289 PMSMITSFVL
-299 IKPDDDESVVSG
+299 IKPDE
-311 E
+311 EE